1 MGFDNKYLERIR
13 KIGRKVVLPSDEI
26 KGILESHINF
36 SDIKSVLDF
45 GAGSLFW
52 SEYFARKISM
62 GGGGILSIKYL
73 RLIQSMRLIALNAHL
88 AISR

>member
-1 MGFDNKYLERIR
+1 MGFDNKYLEKIR

-26 KGILESHINF
+26 KGILETHINF

-52 SEYFARKISM
+52 SEYFANKI
-62 GGGGILSIKYL
+62 GGGGGIKYL
-73 RLIQSMRLIALNAHL
+73 RLIQYMQPITLNASL
-88 AISR
+88 IISR

>member
-1 MGFDNKYLERIR
+1 MGFDNKYLEKIR

-26 KGILESHINF
+26 KGILETHINF

-52 SEYFARKISM
+52 SEYFANKI
-62 GGGGILSIKYL
+62 GGGGIKYL
-73 RLIQSMRLIALNAHL
+73 RLIQYMQPIALNANL
-88 AISR
+88 TISR